1 MRPSLALTIVAIES
15 VVVGVAVTLF
25 PSQMLAGFG
34 LGTATE
40 ALIQS
45 RDLGVS
51 LISLGIINWT
61 ARGAT
66 GAPLRGILWG
76 NIFFQVVGGGA
87 VHAWEIAAGQLPSS
101 TASFL
106 VIPLAL
112 TIMLG
117 LALRRPEVA

>member
-1 MRPSLALTIVAIES
+1 MRPSLALTVVAIEA
-15 VVVGVAVTLF
+15 VVVGIAVTLF
-25 PSQMLAGFG
+25 PSQMLTGFG

-51 LISLGIINWT
+51 LISLGIIDWT

-66 GAPLRGILWG
+66 GPPLRGILWG

-87 VHAWEIAAGQLPSS
+87 VHIWEIATGQLPSS
-101 TASFL
+101 TATFL

-112 TIMLG
+112 TLMLG
-117 LALRRPEVA
+117 RALRRPEAA